1 MFKDAGLDALLCD
14 GYIDPH
20 FISFIEYK
28 NPQKCRFVRIDAD
41 VDGALKSEEALSEED
56 YKDLVELFKEKLV
69 NKDVSVKVEKLKSGK
84 IPAMINVEEFMRRMS
99 EMNEF
104 YGMNDFDTAKHATL
118 VLNVANPTVSG
129 ILSQSEE
136 KLEMIVTQIYYL
148 ATLAYRKLSPE
159 ELSDFTERTA
169 KMLFEYGK

>member
-1 MFKDAGLDALLCD
+1 M
-14 GYIDPH
+14 
-20 FISFIEYK
+20 E
-28 NPQKCRFVRIDAD
+28 
-41 VDGALKSEEALSEED
+41 
-56 YKDLVELFKEKLV
+56 
-69 NKDVSVKVEKLKSGK
+69 VKVERFKSGK
-84 IPAMINVEEFMRRMS
+84 IPAVVNTDEFARRMS

-118 VLNVANPTVSG
+118 VLNVTNPTVSG
-129 ILSQSEE
+129 ILSQPEE
-136 KLEMIVTQIYYL
+136 KQEMIVNQIYYL